1 VVQHAVADG
10 LDLLDQVAADRE
22 GFDHLPSFGT
32 MPCPGNFV
40 SMAGIDE
47 TEKYPLTGRFLMG
60 RLRHAMTA
68 EEKDIVESL
77 VEETERIRT
86 PTAVIERGQLCNKST
101 ILIEGYLL
109 RTIME
114 GGQRYVVGMHVPG
127 DFADL
132 HCFALKRLDHN
143 VVTIGETLVGYVS
156 HRRLEEV
163 VAKYPHLTRLL
174 WFSTL
179 LDAAIHRQWILKMEQ
194 LAAPRRVAH
203 VFAELWHR
211 LDLVGLGRRDGLR
224 TPLIQAD
231 LADMC
236 GTTAIHMNR
245 ALGLLRKEGIGEFRR
260 GALYVKDR
268 ARLEAFAGFNP
279 DYLYGEGGLRV
290 GGELTPGAK
299 SN

>member
-1 VVQHAVADG
+1 MALA
-10 LDLLDQVAADRE
+10 
-22 GFDHLPSFGT
+22 
-32 MPCPGNFV
+32 GNFV
-40 SMAGIDE
+40 TMAGTDE
-47 TEKYPLTGRFLMG
+47 TQNYPLTGRFLLG

-77 VEETERIRT
+77 IEGTERVAAGT
-86 PTAVIERGQLCNKST
+86 VLIERGQLAEQST
-101 ILIEGYLL
+101 MLIDGFLV
-109 RTIME
+109 RTIFE
-114 GGQRYVVGMHVPG
+114 EDHRYVVGMHVPG

-132 HCFALKRLDHN
+132 HAFALKRLDHN
-143 VVTIGETLVGYVS
+143 LVSLGESLVGYVS
-156 HRRLEEV
+156 HARLQEV
-163 VAKYPHLTRLL
+163 TERHPHLTRLL

-179 LDAAIHRQWILKMEQ
+179 LDAAIQREWILKMEQ
-194 LAAPRRVAH
+194 LPAPRRAAH
-203 VFAELWHR
+203 LVAELWHR

-245 ALGLLRKEGIGEFRR
+245 ALGMMRKEGIAEFRR
-260 GALYVKDR
+260 GTLYVKDR

-290 GGELTPGAK
+290 GGELTVKAGAR
-299 SN
+299 

>member
-1 VVQHAVADG
+1 
-10 LDLLDQVAADRE
+10 
-22 GFDHLPSFGT
+22 
-32 MPCPGNFV
+32 
-40 SMAGIDE
+40 MAGVDE
-47 TEKYPLTGRFLMG
+47 TQNFPLTGRFLRG

-68 EEKDIVESL
+68 AEKDIVESL
-77 VEETERIRT
+77 VEDTERVR
-86 PTAVIERGQLCNKST
+86 AGRVLIERGQLCDRST
-101 ILIEGYLL
+101 LLIEGYLL
-109 RTIME
+109 RTIVE
-114 GGQRYVVGMHVPG
+114 DGQRFVVGVHVPG

-132 HCFALKRLDHN
+132 HCFALKRLDHS
-143 VVTIGETLVGYVS
+143 VVAVGDALVGYVK
-156 HRRLEEV
+156 HDRLEEV
-163 VAKYPHLTRLL
+163 MERHPHLTRLL

-179 LDAAIHRQWILKMEQ
+179 LDAAIHREWILKLEQ
-194 LAAPRRVAH
+194 LPAPRRVAH

-245 ALGLLRKEGIGEFRR
+245 ALGALRKEGIAEFRR

-268 ARLEAFAGFNP
+268 ARLEAFAGFTP

-290 GGELTPGAK
+290 GAELTAAEVA
-299 SN
+299 

>member
-1 VVQHAVADG
+1 MAFA
-10 LDLLDQVAADRE
+10 
-22 GFDHLPSFGT
+22 
-32 MPCPGNFV
+32 GNFV

-47 TEKYPLTGRFLMG
+47 TQNYPLTGRFLLG

-77 VEETERIRT
+77 VEKTERVRGSAT
-86 PTAVIERGQLCNKST
+86 LLQRGQLAEQST
-101 ILIEGYLL
+101 LLIEGYLL
-109 RTIME
+109 RTIIQN
-114 GGQRYVVGMHVPG
+114 GQRFVVGMHVPG

-132 HCFALKRLDHN
+132 HGFALKRLDHN
-143 VVTIGETLVGYVS
+143 IVTLGDVMVGYVS
-156 HRRLEEV
+156 HERLEEV

-179 LDAAIHRQWILKMEQ
+179 LDAAIHRQWILKMEE
-194 LAAPRRVAH
+194 LPAPRRVAH

-245 ALGLLRKEGIGEFRR
+245 ALGLMRKEGIAEFRR
-260 GALYVKDR
+260 GTLYVKDR
-268 ARLEAFAGFNP
+268 ARLEEYAAFNP
-279 DYLYGEGGLRV
+279 DHLYGQGDLRV
-290 GGELTPGAK
+290 GGELNPA
-299 SN
+299 SRPR